1 MFMCVTERS
10 LNAIKTVETKSQLPS
25 MADPAVAA
33 FPGAV
38 GGGGGGGDLCLAA
51 SLTDSRN

>member
-1 MFMCVTERS
+1 MLMCVTERS
-10 LNAIKTVETKSQLPS
+10 LNAIKTGESKSQLAS
-25 MADPAVAA
+25 MADPVVAA

-38 GGGGGGGDLCLAA
+38 GGGGDGGDLCLAA